1 MGKKRTTRGKRSTTP
16 DLPVPTM
23 RAWHVV
29 TGNGGDATV
38 TAHECH
44 TYDGVLSFE
53 TYEPVGGEPYGRS
66 VLKKAFSRVGWKDV
80 ELVEIESADELP
92 DIGEVVVTVVDADAL
107 ARKGDERGHH
117 DQ

>member
-29 TGNGGDATV
+29 TGNGGDTTV

-44 TYDGVLSFE
+44 TYDGVLSFDI
-53 TYEPVGGEPYGRS
+53 YEPDGAEPYGRS
-66 VLKKAFSRVGWKDV
+66 VLTKAFSRVGWKEV
-80 ELVEIESADELP
+80 ELVHVDPAEELP
-92 DIGEVVVTVVDADAL
+92 DVGEIAVTVIDVDAMAG
-107 ARKGDERGHH
+107 KGEGRGHH
-117 DQ
+117 D